1 MQLEP
6 EHVKLEGT
14 KNMMAAI
21 VSLIL
26 IITVSSLSSAY
37 AFKAYN
43 VNLNRTVDLPV
54 QLTHPKTTIQPGY
67 PSCGTDTFTTI
78 DNVNKEKTQNP
89 TMFKSDAI
97 AVITLPANSSYSWC
111 GLKH

>member
-1 MQLEP
+1 
-6 EHVKLEGT
+6 
-14 KNMMAAI
+14 MAIA
-21 VSLIL
+21 VWS
-26 IITVSSLSSAY
+26 VSSAY

-54 QLTHPKTTIQPGY
+54 QLAYPKTTIQFGY

-78 DNVNKEKTQNP
+78 DNINKEKTQNP
-89 TMFKSDAI
+89 TMFKSDEF
-97 AVITLPANSSYSWC
+97 AVITLPTNSSYSWC

>member
-1 MQLEP
+1 L
-6 EHVKLEGT
+6 T
-14 KNMMAAI
+14 
-21 VSLIL
+21 
-26 IITVSSLSSAY
+26 ITVSSLSSGY

-54 QLTHPKTTIQPGY
+54 ELAYPKTTIQPGY

-78 DNVNKEKTQNP
+78 ENVNKEKTQNP
-89 TMFKSDAI
+89 TMFKSDEI
-97 AVITLPANSSYSWC
+97 AVITLPVNSSFSWC